1 MADGRSCRVL
11 TQRDSEGR
19 TRQVDAVQGERHHVG
34 SGDGRGVGEAVDAAA
49 QVGHAGGRLGGA
61 AEGEQEA
68 LAARVAPRCVCA
80 TKKRVARSS
89 PRMAPSAL
97 AAAPKGCPER
107 QPSAAAP
114 GRAASTL
121 LGRAPPAMCIGPG
134 VDRGRNGCPH
144 TSRARTAKV
153 HGSRRLPPARPAPG

>member
-1 MADGRSCRVL
+1 ML
-11 TQRDSEGR
+11 TQRDCEGR
-19 TRQVDAVQGERHHVG
+19 TRQVDAVKGERHHVG

-68 LAARVAPRCVCA
+68 LAAGVAPRCACT

-97 AAAPKGCPER
+97 AAAP
-107 QPSAAAP
+107 
-114 GRAASTL
+114 
-121 LGRAPPAMCIGPG
+121 
-134 VDRGRNGCPH
+134 
-144 TSRARTAKV
+144 
-153 HGSRRLPPARPAPG
+153 

>member
-11 TQRDSEGR
+11 TQRDREGR

-80 TKKRVARSS
+80 TKEARG
-89 PRMAPSAL
+89 A
-97 AAAPKGCPER
+97 
-107 QPSAAAP
+107 
-114 GRAASTL
+114 
-121 LGRAPPAMCIGPG
+121 
-134 VDRGRNGCPH
+134 
-144 TSRARTAKV
+144 
-153 HGSRRLPPARPAPG
+153 